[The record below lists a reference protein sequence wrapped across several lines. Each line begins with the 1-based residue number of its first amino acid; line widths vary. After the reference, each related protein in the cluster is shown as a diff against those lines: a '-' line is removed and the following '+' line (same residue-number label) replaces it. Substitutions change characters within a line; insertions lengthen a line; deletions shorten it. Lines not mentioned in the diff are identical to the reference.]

1 MRTQDTFLHTSNC
14 VEHVKTVAIF
24 IPAGMEIT
32 AVLYFLRN
40 GVKLRFYSL
49 GTIFEENMWVSRG
62 MRVSGGDLKMQS
74 ILKH

>member
-14 VEHVKTVAIF
+14 VAHVKTAAIF

-40 GVKLRFYSL
+40 GAKLHFYSL
-49 GTIFEENMWVSRG
+49 GTIPQKIYGVSRG
-62 MRVSGGDLKMQS
+62 VKPHRRELKE
-74 ILKH
+74 IIKK